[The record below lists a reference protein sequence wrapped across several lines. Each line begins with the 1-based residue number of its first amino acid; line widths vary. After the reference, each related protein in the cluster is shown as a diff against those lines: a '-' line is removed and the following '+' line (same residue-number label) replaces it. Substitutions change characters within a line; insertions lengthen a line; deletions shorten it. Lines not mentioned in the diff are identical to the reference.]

1 MTSPPGIASPVGLA
15 KILPMSIWLILLA
28 VGLVTFATRLSFI
41 WLFRHYSVPPALQ
54 RALRYVPPAALTAI
68 ILPEM
73 LTPGG
78 TIDISFGNL
87 RLIAG
92 LLAIIVAWRTKNI
105 LLTILIGMVA
115 LLILQTLAGS

>member
-1 MTSPPGIASPVGLA
+1 
-15 KILPMSIWLILLA
+15 MSIWLVLLA

-41 WLFRHYSVPPALQ
+41 LLFGRYAVPPALQ

-73 LTPGG
+73 LTFRG

-92 LLAIIVAWRTKNI
+92 LLAIIIAWRTKNI

-115 LLILQTLAGS
+115 LLLLQALAGS

>member
-1 MTSPPGIASPVGLA
+1 
-15 KILPMSIWLILLA
+15 
-28 VGLVTFATRLSFI
+28 
-41 WLFRHYSVPPALQ
+41 
-54 RALRYVPPAALTAI
+54 VPPAALTAI